1 MHMQKS
7 AETAEL
13 LEVLLEV
20 EANRLSKLLP
30 L

>member
-20 EANRLSKLLP
+20 EVNRVSKLL
-30 L
+30 LL